1 MITVYSG
8 EKEVKMRKTSC
19 RVLAFLILLG
29 MFFVP
34 GTVKDVAAEVNV
46 DINIGV
52 PPPFVLPAPP
62 LVVVIPGTYVYL
74 VPDIDVHILFYQGY
88 WYRPYKEHWYRARS
102 YDGPWG
108 YLAPARV
115 PRVLVDIPPHYYRV
129 PKGYHRIPYG
139 DMRGNWEKWEH
150 SHYWD
155 KDKQWQDGWQG
166 ESKGRGH
173 DKRGKGHKK

>member
-62 LVVVIPGTYVYL
+62 LAVAGVAAPVAGYYPV
-74 VPDIDVHILFYQGY
+74 LFNRLKQT
-88 WYRPYKEHWYRARS
+88 
-102 YDGPWG
+102 
-108 YLAPARV
+108 
-115 PRVLVDIPPHYYRV
+115 
-129 PKGYHRIPYG
+129 KGV
-139 DMRGNWEKWEH
+139 
-150 SHYWD
+150 
-155 KDKQWQDGWQG
+155 
-166 ESKGRGH
+166 
-173 DKRGKGHKK
+173 